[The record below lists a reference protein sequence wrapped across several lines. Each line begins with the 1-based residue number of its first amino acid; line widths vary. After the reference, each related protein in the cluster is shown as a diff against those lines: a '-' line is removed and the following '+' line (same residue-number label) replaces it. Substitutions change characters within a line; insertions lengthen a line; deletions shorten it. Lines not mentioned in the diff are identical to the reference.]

1 MFPQKR
7 QITAEVDPKT
17 YPLGEQIEPAP
28 DGPAM
33 ALVALSHTPVER
45 RLYAAMVRALGSS
58 VNSLTDSSAPSEVF
72 TVRRVM
78 ELTDITNLSTVRRGL
93 EGLVAKSSAERVE
106 KSNGNGAANGANGNA
121 GNHDAP
127 TSSREHGVA
136 YRVRKPEDIIASQD
150 KNGTTGFTRGI
161 TNNSDNRSFERVI
174 QRIVA
179 TKNLSRR
186 EAQVALC
193 CVEGLTNAEIGSRL
207 LVKEQTVK
215 FHLRHVF
222 LKFGVKRRAELISRL
237 LL

>member
-1 MFPQKR
+1 MFPQKQ
-7 QITAEVDPKT
+7 QIIAEVDPKT
-17 YPLGEQIEPAP
+17 YPLVEQNERSTV
-28 DGPAM
+28 GPAL
-33 ALVALSHTPVER
+33 ALVALNHTPVER
-45 RLYAAMVRALGSS
+45 RLYSAML
-58 VNSLTDSSAPSEVF
+58 SAMESPVESQTASQPAGDVF

-78 ELTDITNLSTVRRGL
+78 ELTEITNLSTVRRGL
-93 EGLVAKSSAERVE
+93 EGLVAKSSVERVRHSDDS
-106 KSNGNGAANGANGNA
+106 SNSNGDRTTGNGASSRANG
-121 GNHDAP
+121 
-127 TSSREHGVA
+127 TREPSVG
-136 YRVRKPEDIIASQD
+136 YRVCLPEEVIARREED
-150 KNGTTGFTRGI
+150 GTNAFRRGNGE
-161 TNNSDNRSFERVI
+161 NRSFERVI

-179 TKNLSRR
+179 TKSLSRR